1 MAGKSPDSD
10 SDEYEVMTLKL
21 TTPLADPTARV
32 SLGNELQPVSNSS
45 PQSQTKKEKNKVRL

>member
-10 SDEYEVMTLKL
+10 SDEYEVMTL

-45 PQSQTKKEKNKVRL
+45 PQSQTKKEKNKVKL